1 MTNIYLFLAGAALGC
16 TLLVAGI
23 QLVSNNLLE
32 LAEFPIFSLLK
43 PLREKDNKTFFKGLM
58 VSALSGSTLT
68 TISTLIGLVNAG
80 LVKVRAGFLFMA
92 GSHLGPIV
100 LLIFYSFLGFRSALV
115 FLSLA
120 MITQFLVRTQYGH
133 WFQNTFGLLFGLGL
147 VSLGRY
153 FLMDG
158 LTFFSG
164 LDQQF
169 LGSLTDGPYALS
181 LLTGIVV
188 GSILSYAFRSSVI
201 AILLLMVVRD
211 SAFFSLGL
219 LYPAV
224 VGVHALGFFP
234 SYNLSK
240 EGNVYSHRVVIGQF
254 FISLIGLIVGALILL
269 ILPWNSQTGDGMH
282 LLYFFILIRVVSVGL
297 FLLFLSPLRNLIKKA
312 WPEKDHLSPKRLT
325 QLGRSMDMVP
335 AMSLIQG
342 SFHLAKFKNI
352 VDRMF
357 KVTEQYLREGASSGR
372 VLAKIKDYERITDN
386 MHREIHRFLTLL
398 AENQLTQNQSRTL
411 MQYLKIADELESIA
425 DFLDKIASYNTRY
438 IQSGENV
445 KWRDD
450 FMLYFNEIQQ
460 FYFLVTENAPI
471 LPEVDHK
478 KINILAQKLK
488 ISAES
493 LREEHLKRL
502 SSVDGSALSLMTY
515 SDMVVCLRKIR
526 GHTLKLHQALS

>member
-1 MTNIYLFLAGAALGC
+1 MTNIYLFMAGAALGC

-32 LAEFPIFSLLK
+32 LAEVPIFSLLS
-43 PLREKDNKTFFKGLM
+43 PLREKDNKTFFKGIL

-68 TISTLIGLVNAG
+68 STSTLIGLVNAG

-100 LLIFYSFLGFRSALV
+100 LLFIYSYLGFRSALV

-120 MITQFLVRTQYGH
+120 MVAQFLVRSRFGH

-169 LGSLTDGPYALS
+169 LGSITDGPYALS

-188 GSILSYAFRSSVI
+188 GSLLTYIFKSSVV
-201 AILLLMVVRD
+201 AILLLMIIRD

-219 LYPAV
+219 LFPAV
-224 VGVHALGFFP
+224 IGVHALGFFP
-234 SYNLSK
+234 NYQLSK
-240 EGNVYSHRVVIGQF
+240 RGNIFSHRVAIAQF
-254 FISLIGLIVGALILL
+254 FISLIGLGAGALILFV
-269 ILPWNSQTGDGMH
+269 IPWNLQTGTGSH
-282 LLYFFILIRVVSVGL
+282 LLYFFIILRVSSVLI
-297 FLLFLSPLRNLIKKA
+297 FLLLLTPLRNFIKKG
-312 WPEKDHLSPKRLT
+312 WPEKTHRPPNELA
-325 QLGRSMDMVP
+325 QLGRATDMVP

-352 VDRMF
+352 VDRLF
-357 KVTEQYLREGASSGR
+357 KVTEQYLREGSTSGR

-386 MHREIHRFLTLL
+386 MHKEVHRFLCML
-398 AENQLTQNQSRTL
+398 AENSLTHNQSKTL
-411 MQYLKIADELESIA
+411 MQYLKIADELECIA
-425 DFLDKIASYNTRY
+425 DYLDKIASYNTRY

-445 KWRDD
+445 RWRED
-450 FMLYFNEIQQ
+450 FILFFEEIKE
-460 FYFLVTENAPI
+460 FYFLVTENAPVA
-471 LPEVDHK
+471 PEIDSK
-478 KINILAQKLK
+478 RINILAQKLK
-488 ISAES
+488 IMAEAQ
-493 LREEHLKRL
+493 REEHLRRL
-502 SSVDGSALSLMTY
+502 SSDEGSALGLMTY

-526 GHTLKLHQALS
+526 GHTLKLHKALV

>member
-1 MTNIYLFLAGAALGC
+1 MTNIYLFMAGAALGC

-43 PLREKDNKTFFKGLM
+43 PLREKENKTFFKGML

-68 TISTLIGLVNAG
+68 SISTLIGLVNAG
-80 LVKVRAGFLFMA
+80 LVKMRASFLFMA
-92 GSHLGPIV
+92 GSHLGPIGL
-100 LLIFYSFLGFRSALV
+100 LLIYSLLGFRCALV

-120 MITQFLVRTQYGH
+120 MVAQFLVRSQYGH

-164 LDQQF
+164 VDQQF
-169 LGSLTDGPYALS
+169 LGSITDGPYALS

-188 GSILSYAFRSSVI
+188 GSLLSYVFRSSVM
-201 AILLLMVVRD
+201 AILLLMIVRD

-219 LYPAV
+219 LFPAV
-224 VGVHALGFFP
+224 IGVHALGFFP
-234 SYNLSK
+234 IYQLSK
-240 EGNVYSHRVVIGQF
+240 RGNVFSHRVAIGQF
-254 FISLIGLIVGALILL
+254 FISLIGLVAGALILL
-269 ILPWNSQTGDGMH
+269 IVPWNLQTGSGSN
-282 LLYFFILIRVVSVGL
+282 LLYFFILLRVSSVGI
-297 FLLFLSPLRNLIKKA
+297 FLIFLGPVRKFIKRG
-312 WPEKDHLSPKRLT
+312 WPEKDHLPHNQLT
-325 QLGRSMDMVP
+325 QLGRAMDMVP

-342 SFHLAKFKNI
+342 TFHLAKFKNI
-352 VDRMF
+352 VDRLFIM
-357 KVTEQYLREGASSGR
+357 TEQYLKEGAASGR

-386 MHREIHRFLTLL
+386 MHKEIHRFLSML
-398 AENQLTQNQSRTL
+398 AENQLTQNQSKTL
-411 MQYLKIADELESIA
+411 MQYLKLADELECIA
-425 DFLDKIASYNTRY
+425 DYLDKIASYNTRY

-450 FMLYFNEIQQ
+450 FMIFFTEIKD
-460 FYFLVTENAPI
+460 FYFLVTQNTPVT
-471 LPEVDHK
+471 PEVDPK

-488 ISAES
+488 ISADA
-493 LREEHLKRL
+493 LREEHLRRL
-502 SSVDGSALSLMTY
+502 SSTEGSALGLMTY

-526 GHTLKLHQALS
+526 GHTLKLHKALV

>member
-1 MTNIYLFLAGAALGC
+1 MAGAALGC

-32 LAEFPIFSLLK
+32 LAEIPIFSLLR
-43 PLREKDNKTFFKGLM
+43 PLKEKDNKTFFKGML

-68 TISTLIGLVNAG
+68 SITTLIGLVNAG

-92 GSHLGPIV
+92 GSHLGPIA
-100 LLIFYSFLGFRSALV
+100 LLIIYSFLGFRSALI

-120 MITQFLVRTQYGH
+120 MVAQLLVRSEYGH

-164 LDQQF
+164 IDQQF
-169 LGSLTDGPYALS
+169 LGSITDGPYALS
-181 LLTGIVV
+181 MLTGIVV
-188 GSILSYAFRSSVI
+188 GAILSYLFRSSVV
-201 AILLLMVVRD
+201 AILLLMIVRD

-219 LYPAV
+219 LFPAV
-224 VGVHALGFFP
+224 IGVHALGFFP
-234 SYNLSK
+234 VYQLSK
-240 EGNVYSHRVVIGQF
+240 RGNIFSHRVAIGQA
-254 FISLIGLIVGALILL
+254 FISLIGLGAGALILFAV
-269 ILPWNSQTGDGMH
+269 PWNLQTGSGLQ
-282 LLYFFILIRVVSVGL
+282 LLYFFILLRVSSVGI
-297 FLLFLSPLRNLIKKA
+297 FLIFLSPLRNFIKKA
-312 WPEKDHLSPKRLT
+312 WPEKAHLPPKKLT
-325 QLGRSMDMVP
+325 HLGRAMDMVP

-352 VDRMF
+352 VDRLF
-357 KVTEQYLREGASSGR
+357 KVTEQYLQEGSASGR

-386 MHREIHRFLTLL
+386 MHKEIQGFLAML
-398 AENQLTQNQSRTL
+398 AENSLTHNQSKTL
-411 MQYLKIADELESIA
+411 MQYLKLAEELECIADY
-425 DFLDKIASYNTRY
+425 LDKIASYNTRY
-438 IQSGENV
+438 IQSGENA

-450 FMLYFNEIQQ
+450 FMVFFYEIRD
-460 FYFLVTENAPI
+460 FYFLVTANTPG
-471 LPEVDHK
+471 LPEIDSK
-478 KINILAQKLK
+478 RINFIAQKLK
-488 ISAES
+488 ISADS

-502 SSVDGSALSLMTY
+502 SSVEGSAIGLMTY

-526 GHTLKLHQALS
+526 GHTLKLHNALV